1 MTIDD
6 KIVDTRGWLI
16 PCRVRKLADS
26 ETSEREWYVL
36 ARLTAVPYGGY
47 SLNLPDRLF
56 ADGRGVFLEEIM
68 GQPAS
73 GYVNTVGN
81 MTKL

>member
-1 MTIDD
+1 MATEDQ
-6 KIVDTRGWLI
+6 IVDMTGWLI
-16 PCRVRKLADS
+16 PCRVRKLANS

-36 ARLTAVPYGGY
+36 ARLTPAPYGGY

-68 GQPAS
+68 GQFAS
-73 GYVNTVGN
+73 GYVNTIGN